1 MSLVIGLDT
10 GGTYTDAALLDAASG
25 QVLATGKA
33 LTTREDLSIGLGG
46 AIARVLDAYVTG
58 NGQTGGGQTGGG
70 QTVGDQTGG
79 GQTGGGKPGD
89 IGLVSLSTTL
99 ATNAVVEGVGGRVGL
114 VMIGFDEAA
123 LERADLA
130 RALGQDPVAFITG
143 GHKPDGG
150 VQAMLDRDAL
160 RCAAETFG
168 DEVSAFAIAGHFATR
183 NPEHEIA
190 ARDLLRELTGLPITC
205 SHELSSALGGPR
217 RALTA
222 VLNARLI
229 NLLERLITAT
239 EAIMADQGLTC
250 PLMVVKGDGSLLH
263 SDFARTRPVETV
275 LSGPAASLSGAAF
288 LAGTDTALIADI
300 GGTTTDIAFLQ
311 NGAPRLRAEG
321 ALVGGWQTMVE
332 AAEIRTCGLGGDSEV
347 RAVTRGRD
355 GGVTLGPRRAVPL
368 SLLATQHP
376 EIIAIMEEQ
385 LGLAVPMQTDA
396 RFVFPVMP
404 DEVPGWLTRSET
416 RLAQKAIEMGPTP
429 IAEIAA
435 TQLALGAVDRLISR
449 GLLGLAAFTPT
460 DAAHVTGA
468 FTDFDVSAAEFG
480 AALMARQKNGLGEA
494 IASDAT
500 SLAVMT
506 LATLHQRSGLALM
519 DAALAHDGAGEEQ
532 ASRTPLLATLYEQ
545 HLKAS
550 VTASVTG
557 NAAGNAA
564 GNEAGN
570 EAETDAT
577 KMNGPQMNGPQMNGT
592 AGGMAE
598 GRAGARAG
606 NEARLVRVGMQLET
620 GLVALGASAATH
632 YPHIADMMG
641 VAVSVP
647 DHADVAGAVG
657 AAVGSVRQ
665 RVMISIT
672 APADGKFRVHLPE
685 GPIDLE
691 VQESALERARMA
703 AKRLAHDRASSAG
716 ASSIEVAITED
727 VRLVQLGPDKQLFI
741 EAFVHATASGQPG

>member
-1 MSLVIGLDT
+1 MDT

-58 NGQTGGGQTGGG
+58 NG
-70 QTVGDQTGG
+70 QTGG

-160 RCAAETFG
+160 RHAAETFG

-183 NPEHEIA
+183 NPEHEMA

-404 DEVPGWLTRSET
+404 DGVPGWLTRSET

-468 FTDFDVSAAEFG
+468 FTGFDVSAAELG

-500 SLAVMT
+500 GLAVMT

-550 VTASVTG
+550 MAASVASHAAASVTSH
-557 NAAGNAA
+557 AA

-570 EAETDAT
+570 AAEADAT
-577 KMNGPQMNGPQMNGT
+577 QMNDPGMNDPGMNRMAGGT
-592 AGGMAE
+592 AGVRAE
-598 GRAGARAG
+598 GRAGVRAG
-606 NEARLVRVGMQLET
+606 EARLVRVGMQLET

-641 VAVSVP
+641 VTVSVP

-703 AKRLAHDRASSAG
+703 AERLAHDRASSAG